1 MDLRSP
7 DHIGALHFIKG
18 AVLEVLWRSVITVWG
33 KGRGLKGLAAYV
45 LHFCLREDLAF
56 RAGML
61 CVREGFP
68 NQAEL
73 SKGAIQRGLGLQGLD
88 FSYESDEGDLQLH

>member
-1 MDLRSP
+1 
-7 DHIGALHFIKG
+7 
-18 AVLEVLWRSVITVWG
+18 
-33 KGRGLKGLAAYV
+33 
-45 LHFCLREDLAF
+45 
-56 RAGML
+56 ML

-73 SKGAIQRGLGLQGLD
+73 SKGAIQRGLGLQGLG